1 MVDYVVCKCSL
12 EKSGEIGAP
21 IGSSVCVLFAFVLEV
36 VLIHNNV
43 TEINCC
49 FIFLSKQ
56 SVLSINVIIFVSLYI
71 GKETNYVSKLCTCY
85 RFEEQHGFIS
95 GARRVFERAVEF
107 FGEES
112 MDEKLFI
119 AFAKFE
125 EGQRE
130 VHVDYCH
137 VDFSHATL
145 QYFVILLCFLIV
157 LAENLCT

>member
-12 EKSGEIGAP
+12 EKIGEVGAP

-36 VLIHNNV
+36 VLIQNNV
-43 TEINCC
+43 PEIKYC
-49 FIFLSKQ
+49 FIFLTKQ
-56 SVLSINVIIFVSLYI
+56 SVLSINVIIFINLYI
-71 GKETNYVSKLCTCY
+71 GKETKYVTKLCTCY

-137 VDFSHATL
+137 VDSSHTTL
-145 QYFVILLCFLIV
+145 QYFVIFS
-157 LAENLCT
+157 AFF